1 MPGVIRAGGSGVP
14 ERRLHSLQGQ
24 EGFTGKDHETK
35 TGTSNAT
42 ATRKDM
48 ATERPWQVPIQCIAR
63 DVTGDKRAV
72 SGNQEDS
79 SGILRR
85 GNEDR

>member
-14 ERRLHSLQGQ
+14 EWHLHSLQGQ
-24 EGFTGKDHETK
+24 EGVTGKDHETK

-42 ATRKDM
+42 ATKRDV
-48 ATERPWQVPIQCIAR
+48 ATKWPWQVPIQCIAR
-63 DVTGDKRAV
+63 NVTGDKRAV
-72 SGNQEDS
+72 SGDQEDS
-79 SGILRR
+79 SWILRR